1 MPDMKLPSYFY
12 GDEAMQFTYFRIPC
26 QLITHPRFKHLSTD
40 SKLLYGMLLD
50 RMSLSI
56 KNEWYD
62 DTGRVYRLAP
72 GSYKI
77 TEKSVPAPY
86 YLPSRNADREQT
98 VSLNPGDEK
107 TVTFKD
113 HKAPELTIFKEDSV
127 AGAPIEGAKFHVTYT
142 SNGEAA
148 DAPGSIDYGYIFTDA
163 NGQIKVHE
171 QGKKMY
177 PGEYTVTEVAPAPG
191 FQMKEPTT
199 QRVIIHG
206 GESKTLTFQ
215 NEPLNGIIVEK
226 YDSVTHEALPGCTF
240 QLRYL
245 GGTSGTGGTVIGQK
259 VTGKNGTAIWTGL
272 KSGTYVVEEVDPADG
287 YSIINASETVFLAD
301 SGEQSV
307 VTVRFDNAPDGILLI
322 RKVCSVNPSITLQD
336 AEFKIMYADG
346 TLIGDSNGVYRTDE
360 NGEIRIPGL
369 KPGKSVVVTETRAPA
384 GFIIDTQSQTV
395 QIKEGR
401 TVTLTFLL

>member
-1 MPDMKLPSYFY
+1 
-12 GDEAMQFTYFRIPC
+12 MQTI
-26 QLITHPRFKHLSTD
+26 
-40 SKLLYGMLLD
+40 
-50 RMSLSI
+50 SLH
-56 KNEWYD
+56 
-62 DTGRVYRLAP
+62 
-72 GSYKI
+72 
-77 TEKSVPAPY
+77 
-86 YLPSRNADREQT
+86 
-98 VSLNPGDEK
+98 PGDEK
-107 TVTFKD
+107 TLVFRN

-272 KSGTYVVEEVDPADG
+272 QSGTYVVEEVDPADG

-307 VTVRFDNAPDGILLI
+307 ITVRFDNAPDGILLV

-346 TLIGDSNGVYRTDE
+346 SLIGDATAFTA
-360 NGEIRIPGL
+360 PM
-369 KPGKSVVVTETRAPA
+369 KTAKSASPA
-384 GFIIDTQSQTV
+384 
-395 QIKEGR
+395 
-401 TVTLTFLL
+401 